1 MVLHEECLA
10 EMERRRKASTQK
22 ASALSENIAAV
33 PQTNC
38 SRKIDTTEKGI
49 VGFLIRRGIASST
62 AQANMILV
70 GVMVLVLGPI
80 VWINWPFSKTPSIT
94 PAPKGPG
101 TQRT

>member
-1 MVLHEECLA
+1 MPDLQSDFVGRVNRLA
-10 EMERRRKASTQK
+10 LKPSDK
-22 ASALSENIAAV
+22 NAL
-33 PQTNC
+33 
-38 SRKIDTTEKGI
+38 G
-49 VGFLIRRGIASST
+49 GIASNT

-101 TQRT
+101 TQRTSLQQ